1 MSSAF
6 VKENEYRKLNE
17 VEPSLAALL
26 LYLRQENGGVRIVE
40 TKSYYNKKHG
50 GHVYEMSDGLA
61 YALDDNNRWR
71 IILD

>member
-17 VEPSLAALL
+17 VEPSLPALQ

-40 TKSYYNKKHG
+40 TKSYFSEKHG
-50 GHVYEMSDGLA
+50 QHVYEMSDGLA
-61 YALDDNNRWR
+61 YALDEDNRWR